1 MRASRIQI
9 AAYCTAVA
17 TTVDDVLTV
26 NPATVLLSLISART
40 IPSAGTTHEV
50 VFVVELEPTVG
61 YCVVVAVV
69 NLQALYVPA
78 GTAMDSRDTY
88 VMVPL

>member
-1 MRASRIQI
+1 MTSCCSSSY
-9 AAYCTAVA
+9 AYCTAVA

-40 IPSAGTTHEV
+40 KPRAGTTHDV

-61 YCVVVAVV
+61 YCVLLTVV
-69 NLQALYVPA
+69 NLHALYVPA
-78 GTAMDSRDTY
+78 GTAMDSRET
-88 VMVPL
+88 